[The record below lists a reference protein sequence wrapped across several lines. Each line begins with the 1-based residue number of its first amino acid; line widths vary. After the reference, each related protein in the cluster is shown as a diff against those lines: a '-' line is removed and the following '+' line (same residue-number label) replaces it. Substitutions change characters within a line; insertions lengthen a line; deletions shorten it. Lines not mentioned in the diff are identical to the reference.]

1 MILIAEVLGAKG
13 YFQSQY
19 FFGSVQDECD
29 ALALLKI
36 KHFITQS
43 LKPHN
48 KNNLLRS
55 RFKTGTSLTSLS
67 NSCMEVCV
75 CVFIHFQTISYSK
88 RLFPANSFSKL
99 H

>member
-48 KNNLLRS
+48 KNNLLKS
-55 RFKTGTSLTSLS
+55 RFKAGTSLMSLS
-67 NSCMEVCV
+67 HSKCV
-75 CVFIHFQTISYSK
+75 CVFTLSVNRLLQTAI
-88 RLFPANSFSKL
+88 PC
-99 H
+99 